1 MERTGRRRRLLGGA
15 LAGGL
20 AGVVTGAVIAAAAP
34 GVHEQGEPDIAP
46 TAIID
51 AAHVPPLLTIPGEPV
66 TLRYAIVCPG
76 SGPEPYA
83 GACDASGDVYVR
95 AGTGGPFT
103 QLSLRRTADSLEGRY
118 AVDVPAAIAGSA
130 DGFSYYAVLRNE
142 AAGGVSMTLPA
153 GGAAAPQR
161 SLPLP
166 RPVVVR
172 LGRHRF
178 GSTHAADARV
188 VAAPWGA
195 DVGEVALDGPPGGL
209 ELGPSAFD
217 VTSDG
222 GVVVLDG
229 GNSRIERW
237 ADGRVS
243 AVHADVDGAADDFAL
258 APDGTA
264 YVADGRG
271 RPPLIRHLGR
281 DGHLL
286 DAAPLPERTWSQ
298 LRVGPDGP
306 TVQLEPSEQW
316 VPAAPAVPA
325 AERVASARAGRRLAD
340 GSDVFLLRTG
350 AGELRVARVVG
361 GRIRASWRILSDTP
375 LGEVQLVEPSAGR
388 MVVVAKTY
396 TDTADEFV
404 VLVLNGQGLVR
415 QLALRSSEWAASA
428 PLARF
433 RLAGRSLYQL
443 GSTPDGAFVDRYDL
457 EVTR

>member
-1 MERTGRRRRLLGGA
+1 MESSRRRRRLLGGA

-20 AGVVTGAVIAAAAP
+20 AGVVTGAVIATAAP

-66 TLRYAIVCPG
+66 TLRYTIVCPG
-76 SGPEPYA
+76 SGGEPFA
-83 GACDASGDVYVR
+83 DSCDASGDVYVR
-95 AGTGGPFT
+95 AGTSGPFT
-103 QLSLRRTADSLEGRY
+103 RVPLRRTADSLEGRY
-118 AVDVPAAIAGSA
+118 AVDVAPAIAGSS
-130 DGFSYYAVLRNE
+130 DGFSYYAVLRND
-142 AAGGVSMTLPA
+142 AADVSMTLPA
-153 GGAAAPQR
+153 GGATAPQR
-161 SLPLP
+161 SLPLA
-166 RPVVVR
+166 RTVAVR
-172 LGRHRF
+172 LGNHRF

-188 VAAPWGA
+188 VDAPWGA

-217 VTSDG
+217 VAPDG
-222 GVVVLDG
+222 AVVVLDG
-229 GNSRIERW
+229 GNSRLERW

-243 AVHADVDGAADDFAL
+243 AVRADVDGAADDFAL

-271 RPPLIRHLGR
+271 RPPLIRHLGL
-281 DGHLL
+281 DGRLL

-306 TVQLEPSEQW
+306 IVQLEPSEQW
-316 VPAAPAVPA
+316 VPAAPTVPR
-325 AERVASARAGRRLAD
+325 AEKVASGRPGRRLAD
-340 GSDVFLLRTG
+340 GSDVIVLRTG
-350 AGELRVARVVG
+350 TGELRVARVVE
-361 GRIRASWRILSDTP
+361 GRVRASWRILSDTP
-375 LGEVQLVEPSAGR
+375 LGEVQLAEQMGER
-388 MVVVAKTY
+388 MVVVVKTY

-404 VLVLNGQGLVR
+404 VLVLDGRGLVR
-415 QLALRSSEWAASA
+415 QLALHSAEWAASA
-428 PLARF
+428 PLGRF
-433 RLAGRSLYQL
+433 RLAGSSLYQL